1 MFDIICIP
9 LFQVFTHS
17 YALNVHLRTHS
28 KENHFMCH
36 ECKKVFQVGRVLPT
50 TGQDN
55 YTAGSLQNPQQSLEF
70 KLGQLW
76 LNVDLS
82 NQTNTYNQ
90 NWDIRE

>member
-1 MFDIICIP
+1 
-9 LFQVFTHS
+9 
-17 YALNVHLRTHS
+17 
-28 KENHFMCH
+28 MCH

-55 YTAGSLQNPQQSLEF
+55 YTAGSLQNPQQSVEF

-82 NQTNTYNQ
+82 NQTNTYNSKLAHKSSDGQ
-90 NWDIRE
+90 AKDMHCTASVRAPRSHLSSHVQVVL